1 MDRRWA
7 RTALGGIALVALLA
21 LPVGAVAKPKK
32 KSVKPPPPVVTA
44 TATAGTSADG
54 QIASLTAV
62 CPPGTVALGGGFS
75 GEVGREGADPT
86 DLYVIYESRRDSP
99 TSWHVAATREDAG
112 TQGSISTIL
121 ITATVYCQSPNL
133 GAAKKPRKPRKPK
146 KASTAKKRKMHK
158 KPKQPQLQILEVS
171 ATGPTADRDEQS
183 TTTASCPAGLN
194 VIGGGFSIS
203 PPPDLFA
210 SNLFFPR
217 VWANHATSTNAWTAS
232 ETTSGKTPMTLT
244 SYAYCANTSPPLA
257 LTGFGSVGAGQT
269 GSAATPACP
278 ADRLLIGGGFDNT
291 PIPTGGSAEIP
302 FESTGESGGWRI
314 SAFDDS
320 FGPASL
326 RAIAY
331 CR

>member
-1 MDRRWA
+1 MDRGWA

-21 LPVGAVAKPKK
+21 LPAGAAAKPKK
-32 KSVKPPPPVVTA
+32 KKVMPPPPVVTA
-44 TATAGTSADG
+44 TARAGTSADG
-54 QIASLTAV
+54 QIASPTAV

-86 DLYVIYESRRDSP
+86 DLYVVYESRRDSP

-112 TQGSISTIL
+112 THGNTSTIL
-121 ITATVYCQSPNL
+121 ITATVYCQSLNL
-133 GAAKKPRKPRKPK
+133 GTAKKPRKPK
-146 KASTAKKRKMHK
+146 KASTAKKRKRHK
-158 KPKQPQLQILEVS
+158 KPKQRLLQISEVS

-183 TTTASCPAGLN
+183 TATASCPAGLN

-203 PPPDLFA
+203 PPPDLSG

-257 LTGFGSVGAGQT
+257 LAGSGSVGARQT

-278 ADRLLIGGGFDNT
+278 ADRPLIGGGFDNT
-291 PIPTGGSAEIP
+291 PIRPGGSAEIP
-302 FESTGESGGWRI
+302 FESTADGGGWRI
-314 SAFDDS
+314 SAFDNS
-320 FGPASL
+320 LAPASL
-326 RAIAY
+326 QAIAY